1 MLEHH
6 RKPLLSRR
14 EFIRRQLRYCA
25 FSLLILLFSIGLGT
39 AGYHYWGNLL
49 WIDSFL
55 NAAMILTGMGPVD
68 HLDTNA
74 GKLFA
79 AFYALFSGISFLTFV
94 AVLFAPIYHRFL
106 HKFHLSM
113 GDDEGNKDG

>member
-1 MLEHH
+1 MFEHRQRPLIT
-6 RKPLLSRR
+6 RK
-14 EFIRRQLRYCA
+14 EFVSRQLWYA
-25 FSLLILLFSIGLGT
+25 GFSSVILISSIGIGT
-39 AGYHYWGNLL
+39 AGYHFFGRLP

-68 HLDTNA
+68 HLDTKA
-74 GKLFA
+74 GKMFA

-106 HKFHLSM
+106 HKFHLDTENYDN
-113 GDDEGNKDG
+113 GPD